1 MNKKHIFLEARKLVD
16 TLNRFGNCLVPSIH
30 EDKSDTTAIERLAWL
45 MDKAKND
52 GLTVDDVEDGI
63 MALNNER

>member
-45 MDKAKND
+45 MDKAKNEY
-52 GLTVDDVEDGI
+52 GLTVDDVEYGI
-63 MALNNER
+63 MALNN